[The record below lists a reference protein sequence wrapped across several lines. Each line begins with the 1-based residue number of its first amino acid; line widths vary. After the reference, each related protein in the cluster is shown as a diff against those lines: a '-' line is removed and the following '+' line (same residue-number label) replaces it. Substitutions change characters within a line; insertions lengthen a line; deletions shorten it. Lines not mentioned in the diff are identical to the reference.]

1 MSESGT
7 PQSGRFPR
15 SSAAHPRRGIAIAF
29 ALSALPGC
37 HGRCGEP
44 TVDSVTPTFEVSGET
59 WRADVAATSDG
70 AEACAKA
77 CEDWAGSDT
86 GRFEVSACASQ
97 PTADTGDSGAVA
109 VTCAAV
115 GVYRYKCE

>member
-1 MSESGT
+1 MHFVT
-7 PQSGRFPR
+7 HPARVRARRLAPAFTFP
-15 SSAAHPRRGIAIAF
+15 
-29 ALSALPGC
+29 ALVCGLLGC

-44 TVDSVTPTFEVSGET
+44 TVDSVTPEFEVSGET
-59 WRADVAATSDG
+59 WQADMAAASDE
-70 AEACAKA
+70 AEACARA

-97 PTADTGDSGAVA
+97 PTADTGDSGAVT
-109 VTCAAV
+109 VTCSAV